1 MDNKSY
7 SFKRFT
13 SSDQEFKDQGITNQE
28 IIHQKMEK
36 KMLAQARS
44 QLGEIANYKLRTS
57 WLGTYTTFVLDVL
70 Y

>member
-57 WLGTYTTFVLDVL
+57 
-70 Y
+70 